1 MMDFKQRYGTWAL
14 VAGASEG
21 LGACYAEQLAQHG
34 LNLILVARRTEQLTA
49 LQQDLAQKYGVQVNT
64 LTLDLLEMSSV
75 ETIIKNTNGLEI
87 GLLIF
92 NAAFSR
98 VGAFHQ
104 HLIEE
109 HLREVEINVRI
120 PLMLIHHFS
129 KAMLER
135 KRGGVLLM
143 SSLSAFQGS
152 AYIST
157 YAASK
162 AFQILLAEGLWEE
175 WRSQNVDALVCVAGA
190 IRTPTY
196 LASKPRRER
205 AMMEPTDVAREALA
219 ALGKQP
225 YIIPGIGNKMAS
237 FFMRHLLPRTWTIRL
252 MGKILRDM
260 YA

>member
-1 MMDFKQRYGTWAL
+1 MMDFKQQYGEWAV

-21 LGACYAEQLAQHG
+21 LGACYAEQLAERG
-34 LNLILVARRTEQLTA
+34 LHLVLVARNADRLDA
-49 LQQDLAQKYGVQVNT
+49 LKNKLIQKYGVQVKT
-64 LTLDLLEMSSV
+64 LTLDLLHISAAERIIE
-75 ETIIKNTNGLEI
+75 ETKGFEV

-92 NAAFSR
+92 NAASSR

-104 HLIEE
+104 HSIDE
-109 HLREVEINVRI
+109 HLLEIEINVRV
-120 PLMLIHHFS
+120 PLVLIHHFS
-129 KAMLER
+129 KAMLNR
-135 KRGGVLLM
+135 KRGGILLM

-157 YAASK
+157 YAAGK

-196 LASKPRRER
+196 IASKPRRER
-205 AMMEPTDVAREALA
+205 SMLEPANVARDALV

-225 YIIPGIGNKMAS
+225 YVIPGFGNKMAS

-252 MGKILRDM
+252 MGRILRDM

>member
-1 MMDFKQRYGTWAL
+1 MDFKQRYGTWAL
-14 VAGASEG
+14 IAGASEG
-21 LGACYAEQLAQHG
+21 LGACYAEQLAERG
-34 LNLILVARRTEQLTA
+34 LSLVLVARRMEQLTA
-49 LQQDLAQKYGVQVNT
+49 LQHDLTQKYGVQVKT
-64 LTLDLLEMSSV
+64 LALDLLEMSST
-75 ETIIKNTNGLEI
+75 ETIIENTNGLEI

-104 HLIEE
+104 HTIEE

-120 PLMLIHHFS
+120 PLVLIHHFS

-135 KRGGVLLM
+135 KRGGILLM

-157 YAASK
+157 YAAGK

-205 AMMEPTDVAREALA
+205 ATMEPADVAREALS

-225 YIIPGIGNKMAS
+225 YVIPGIGNKMAS

-260 YA
+260 YT